1 MLAVKLAGEL
11 DAILT
16 EDKMKRLN
24 WFVVTLF
31 LFSTIA
37 LGQGY
42 DRNRGKTTARMNPD
56 AKAQFQV
63 DAFSFGAGTF
73 FGDTGISFS
82 AESLF
87 VELQFHGVALPFIKT
102 GTSTGIALEGHLAKM
117 FGRNTWKNLQTLQ
130 FSEMSWRI
138 WSITRVPLSA
148 VPVKSLQSGTP
159 SRVFAGTDLL
169 VAEGGPVDYTG
180 GFDARFVLG
189 GDLGV
194 IGPGNLVLE
203 VYMFEQNKP
212 VYFAMI
218 YGF

>member
-1 MLAVKLAGEL
+1 
-11 DAILT
+11 
-16 EDKMKRLN
+16 MKRLN
-24 WFVVTLF
+24 WLVVILF
-31 LFSTIA
+31 LFSSVA

-42 DRNRGKTTARMNPD
+42 DRNRGKKAARTNPD
-56 AKAQFQV
+56 VNIQFQV

-73 FGDTGISFS
+73 FSDTGIVFS
-82 AESLF
+82 SESLF
-87 VELQFHGVALPFIKT
+87 VELQFHGLALPFIKQ

-117 FGRNTWKNLQTLQ
+117 FGRSVWDNHQTLQ

-138 WSITRVPLSA
+138 WSITRIPLSA
-148 VPVKSLQSGTP
+148 VPIKSLQSGTP

-169 VAEGGPVDYTG
+169 IAEGGPSDYTG
-180 GFDARFVLG
+180 GFDARFVMG

-203 VYMFEQNKP
+203 VYTFEKNKP
-212 VYFAMI
+212 VYFALI